1 VEDVAGLSA
10 SWFNAAISGR
20 PPPPHP
26 VPYPVILR
34 IAERLSMFW
43 NEAKRRTLSMPHGQV
58 FRFMSTPLRRPLGS
72 CRSTIELKGRPWM

>member
-1 VEDVAGLSA
+1 VEGVAGPSA

-20 PPPPHP
+20 PPPPPP

-58 FRFMSTPLRRPLGS
+58 FR
-72 CRSTIELKGRPWM
+72 STIELKGRPWM